1 MNIILFIDTSA
12 IDTARVRLVI
22 DGKSFQ
28 KVRESRTLKSQT
40 LLPLI
45 EELLNEHHVKLSD
58 ITEIEVHIGS
68 GSFTGVRVG
77 CSVANALGLLLH
89 IPVNGKRDIAT
100 PVYS

>member
-1 MNIILFIDTSA
+1 MNIIVFIDTSA
-12 IDTARVRLVI
+12 IDTARVTLVI

-45 EELLNEHHVKLSD
+45 EEILSEHHNKFSE
-58 ITEIEVHIGS
+58 ITEIRVETGP
-68 GSFTGVRVG
+68 GSFTGLRVG
-77 CSVANALGLLLH
+77 CTVANALGMLLD
-89 IPVNGKRDIAT
+89 IPVNGKRELAL